1 MCWSAVFTSGL
12 RFYCVYLGL
21 DLHDAGEST
30 EREPGGEFKLA
41 VEDKEEE
48 LINGIHCGMLSDDAF
63 GFFSTLF
70 AERA

>member
-1 MCWSAVFTSGL
+1 
-12 RFYCVYLGL
+12 LGL